1 MSSLFLNAATF
12 YQRTLTS
19 ISKVDGLA
27 PLFLRLYLGP
37 IFIYA
42 GWKKATGIE
51 NTIAWF
57 GNPDWGLGMPFP
69 EVMAWLATMTELG
82 GGIALLL
89 GVGVRLFALP
99 LMITMLVAAL
109 SAHWS
114 NGWQA
119 VADPGWLLA
128 NERVHEAAERLAVAK
143 DILRE
148 HGDYAWLTEH
158 GNFVVLNNGIEFSI
172 TYFVMCLALLFT
184 GGGRF
189 VSVDY
194 LLARY
199 IEKKR
204 DYTQQAG
211 Y

>member
-1 MSSLFLNAATF
+1 MSSLFLNAATL

-119 VADPGWLLA
+119 VADPSWLFA

-148 HGDYAWLTEH
+148 HGNYAWLTEH